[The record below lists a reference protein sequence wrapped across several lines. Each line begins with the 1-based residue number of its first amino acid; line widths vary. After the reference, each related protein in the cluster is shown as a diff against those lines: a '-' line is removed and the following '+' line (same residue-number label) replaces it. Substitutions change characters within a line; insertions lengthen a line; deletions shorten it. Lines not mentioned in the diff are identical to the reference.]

1 MNSKFLLKQRYLFLN
16 KDEEEAVDLILNG
29 KDDEESDKTIMFYVL
44 KVFAMSRGSMIR
56 LRPNVFV
63 NDEVKDH

>member
-29 KDDEESDKTIMFYVL
+29 KDDKQSDKTIMFYVL
-44 KVFAMSRGSMIR
+44 KVFAMSRGTMIR
-56 LRPNVFV
+56 LRPNEYV